1 MFESANYLLQSKFTG
16 TVIILPLI
24 IEKYHRNKDTMK
36 QNVGD
41 NHLAELCHRLK
52 NTETRFEKNKLDNSR
67 LPLEHRVEKMS
78 SYSNA
83 NFLILS

>member
-52 NTETRFEKNKLDNSR
+52 NTEKRFERIQLDNSR
-67 LPLEHRVEKMS
+67 LPLEQS
-78 SYSNA
+78 
-83 NFLILS
+83 